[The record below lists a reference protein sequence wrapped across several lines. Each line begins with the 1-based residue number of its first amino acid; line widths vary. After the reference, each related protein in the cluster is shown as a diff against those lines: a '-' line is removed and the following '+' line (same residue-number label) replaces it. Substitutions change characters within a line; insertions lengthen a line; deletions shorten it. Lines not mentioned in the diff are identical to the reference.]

1 MRQPTPDID
10 DLARRLLAQ
19 EGGGGQDSEEAV
31 AAAEQVLRKLGE
43 PVSLL
48 VGRAGF
54 HSLLA
59 RAVNLSASESPMLR
73 GFEAERLQ
81 EDSLQG
87 IRATLPGRDPAEVQ
101 EAMVSVVAN
110 FVWLLVTFIGR
121 NLALRLVSDTWP
133 ELPAADDQPGPSEVD
148 R

>member
-1 MRQPTPDID
+1 MRQPAPDID
-10 DLARRLLAQ
+10 DLAHRLLAQ
-19 EGGGGQDSEEAV
+19 EGGEGQDSEEAV
-31 AAAEQVLRKLGE
+31 AAAGQVLRKLGE
-43 PVSLL
+43 PLSLL

-59 RAVNLSASESPMLR
+59 RAVSLSASESPMLR
-73 GFEAERLQ
+73 GIEAERLK
-81 EDSLQG
+81 EDALEG
-87 IRATLPGRDPAEVQ
+87 LRAALPGRDPAQVT

-121 NLALRLVSDTWP
+121 NLALRLVSDAWP
-133 ELPAADDQPGPSEVD
+133 ELPAGDDRPGPSEAD